1 MSLSAKTE
9 FEKGFLPECQDRASL
24 GRKSFLI
31 LNIVEKTGAVAAIL
45 LPQGNKPEANKP
57 TCRE

>member
-1 MSLSAKTE
+1 MSLSGKTE
-9 FEKGFLPECQDRASL
+9 FEKVFLPEYKDRASL

-45 LPQGNKPEANKP
+45 LP
-57 TCRE
+57 